1 MRVGHVHEA
10 GFYSSEDEFRALIV
24 PFVEEGL
31 AHGEPVVIGYDDH
44 KSALLRSWLADA
56 SGVAF
61 VSDRSLYS
69 SPAKAIAEY
78 RRLFERHVGE
88 GARRIRIAGDVP
100 HAGNGGRFDGWDR
113 YEAAVNAVWEDFPV
127 RSVCLYD
134 ATTVTPEVRDVV
146 ERTHPHL
153 VTPLGERFPSGRYED
168 PASFVG
174 LPAEPDPLEATEPLV
189 ELSDPAPAEARHA
202 VERVARAQVAG
213 VVVDDLVL
221 GISEATS
228 NARIHGL
235 APTTVRIWAGRG
247 RVVVHVHD
255 SGPGPRDRL
264 AGLMPVAD
272 SVTRSGLGLWL
283 THQLDLD
290 VALIAGPDGFTVRL
304 RGGRAPGPRR

>member
-1 MRVGHVHEA
+1 MRVGHVHQA

-31 AHGEPVVIGYDDH
+31 AQGAPVVIGYDEH
-44 KSALLRSWLADA
+44 KSELLRSWLADP
-56 SGVAF
+56 SGVTF
-61 VSDRSLYS
+61 VADRSVYA

-78 RRLFERHVGE
+78 RRLFERHVAE
-88 GARRIRIAGDVP
+88 GARQIRVAGDVP

-113 YEAAVNAVWEDFPV
+113 YEAAVNVVWDDLPV

-134 ATTVTPEVRDVV
+134 ATTVAPEVRDVV
-146 ERTHPHL
+146 ERTHRHL
-153 VTPLGERFPSGRYED
+153 VTPLGGRVPSGRYED

-174 LPAEPDPLEATEPLV
+174 LPAEPDPLEETQPLV
-189 ELSDPAPAEARHA
+189 ELADPAPAQARHA
-202 VERVARAQVAG
+202 LERVARSQVADA
-213 VVVDDLVL
+213 VVDDLVL

-228 NARIHGL
+228 NAQIHGV
-235 APTTVRIWAGRG
+235 APATVRIWTADG

-283 THQLDLD
+283 THQLDID
-290 VALIAGPDGFTVRL
+290 VALIAAPDGFTVRL
-304 RGGRAPGPRR
+304 RGGRALPPLR